1 MLGLAG
7 SKNKRDKSTSS
18 ELRGDWRVRN
28 PVKFHPPPLFLSRV
42 FLTTFLSAAF
52 YLANSVYA
60 QAVSIPTP
68 AASESSA
75 PDPNKALPLAKLGRA
90 LRAGGYTIYFRH
102 TSTDFSKGDSAMQSY
117 EDCSNQRMLSAKGR
131 DEARAIGRHITSLK
145 LPASEVLASPMCR
158 TMETAQLMFGK
169 VQARTEMREGTSGD
183 YPGLKQLL
191 ATPIAPGHN
200 RWLVGHGIPFRAV
213 AGAPH
218 LAEGE
223 AAVIKPDGGGW
234 TVVARI
240 LPSEWAALK

>member
-1 MLGLAG
+1 M
-7 SKNKRDKSTSS
+7 KINPPF
-18 ELRGDWRVRN
+18 RV
-28 PVKFHPPPLFLSRV
+28 FFASFLSMLFCLV
-42 FLTTFLSAAF
+42 SKVDAQTVPASAPLS
-52 YLANSVYA
+52 
-60 QAVSIPTP
+60 
-68 AASESSA
+68 SESSA

-90 LRAGGYTIYFRH
+90 LRAGGYAIYFRH
-102 TSTDFSKGDSAMQSY
+102 TSTDFSKNDNAMKGY
-117 EDCSNQRMLSAKGR
+117 DDCDNQRMLSAKGR
-131 DEARAIGRHITSLK
+131 DEARAIGRRVALLK
-145 LPASEVLASPMCR
+145 LPAPEVLASPMCR

-169 VQARTEMREGTSGD
+169 VQTRNEMREAESGD

-191 ATPIAPGHN
+191 ATPVPPGGN

-223 AAVIKPDGGGW
+223 AAVIKPTGAGW